1 MRYSIRRIVRNL
13 CDNWLLY
20 LVTAALFMLGAG
32 LFIVCMNYRM
42 TSRELLWESKQKSA
56 ERLYVAVELNG
67 QSSQGYSISYDTY
80 VRLRS
85 DERYQDLEML
95 FAEQFQGG
103 FGYYRTEED
112 AMMRN
117 LETYFM
123 NDALF
128 EELWHMPRKDGVVY
142 VGKEA
147 YDTLTIVSEMR
158 EIKDDIPFFV
168 IEGEEMY
175 IEGDVLFAE
184 GEAYPYEIVEDAE
197 IPVFEDYT
205 ESMTY
210 AVIFPLEDVHEIPYE
225 KRSEDDN
232 RCYSRLSYRYR
243 NADYREDLIA
253 GQLQEI
259 NRATSSTGYFTVQ
272 DEYKELKRQMED
284 YQWDMDRWM
293 LAAVS
298 ILLLAGVGCMG
309 AMFLLLNKRRHLIA
323 VSIAYGST
331 IHREILEAVAENM
344 IVLLLGGGIGI
355 ASWPLFRKVILYQG
369 ELRMNVT
376 AIGILTAAALVFS
389 TGSVLAGIHEI
400 KVRNV
405 AAALKEDA

>member
-1 MRYSIRRIVRNL
+1 MGYSIRKIVRNL
-13 CDNWLLY
+13 CDNWMLY
-20 LVTAALFMLGAG
+20 LVIAALFMLGAG
-32 LFIVCMNYRM
+32 LFSVCMNYRM

-67 QSSQGYSISYDTY
+67 QSRQGYSISYDTY

-85 DERYQDLEML
+85 DEQYQDLEML
-95 FAEQFQGG
+95 FAEQFYGG
-103 FGYYRTEED
+103 FGYYRSEED

-117 LETYFM
+117 LNTYFM

-128 EELWHMPRKDGVVY
+128 EELYHLPRKDGVVY

-147 YDTLTIVSEMR
+147 YDTLTIVSGMR
-158 EIKDDIPFFV
+158 EIKDELPYFNMT
-168 IEGEEMY
+168 GEEMY
-175 IEGDVLFAE
+175 IEGDVLFVE
-184 GEAYPYEIVEDAE
+184 GEAYPYEVVEDAGL
-197 IPVFEDYT
+197 PVFEDYM

-210 AVIFPLEDVHEIPYE
+210 AVIFPLENVHEIPYE
-225 KRSEDDN
+225 KDSEDDN
-232 RCYSRLSYRYR
+232 RHYSRLSYRYR

-259 NRATSSTGYFTVQ
+259 NHATSSTGYFTVQ
-272 DEYKELKRQMED
+272 DEYKELKRQMDD

-331 IHREILEAVAENM
+331 IRREIFEAVAENL

-355 ASWPLFRKVILYQG
+355 AIWPLFRKIILYQG

-376 AIGILTAAALVFS
+376 AIGILAPAALVFS

-400 KVRNV
+400 KVQNV